1 MCKSVFCSTL
11 SPGFVES
18 GSDGVGQAPLNY
30 THGLLCLGVWLQSRG
45 FTQTLLQVITFV
57 PEEWR
62 PSPHLLFWFAV
73 VTSFIVI
80 GLGLSA
86 LFWWLRGK
94 SGQNQERLEAENR
107 RKIQELEEKIMI
119 LESEKGCVELHAETL
134 QQRLEAQLT
143 LQQTLDSENNDR
155 ESKVKEVIRSQTRE
169 MKELKQE
176 LEQTES
182 LFKTEMMFHAQQMQ
196 EILMD
201 VRIAEQNLDFER
213 EESEILQKKKVA
225 EVESERRDKEMEVKA
240 LLRSHKLKVHEIE
253 EEHRRAEIS
262 YEAEIESLKK
272 ESQEIWETS
281 ECELTACW
289 NEINTLR
296 KQLDD
301 VSTEPQLAPFKSTP
315 GLSHQQTTRNETC
328 VVATQ
333 TEFSGSSDESPQV
346 ERENHIYL
354 ERLLAEQWKT
364 LVLEGKMLALNQDRD
379 ALEDQNGKLE
389 QQTSALQGRVRNMT
403 DLCQQKEQ
411 TLHYFLNRT
420 LSTFGLRMQRMTVQ
434 EPRLSPVTETTG
446 SWSEEDL

>member
-1 MCKSVFCSTL
+1 MDV
-11 SPGFVES
+11 
-18 GSDGVGQAPLNY
+18 
-30 THGLLCLGVWLQSRG
+30 SRV
-45 FTQTLLQVITFV
+45 LLQLRHYWHHCANWVITLQ
-57 PEEWR
+57 EWR

-73 VTSFIVI
+73 VTVVIVI

-94 SGQNQERLEAENR
+94 SGQNQERLEAENG
-107 RKIQELEEKIMI
+107 KIQELEEKIRI
-119 LESEKGCVELHAETL
+119 LESEKGCVELQAETL

-143 LQQTLDSENNDR
+143 LQQTLDSEKNDR

-169 MKELKQE
+169 MKELKQD

-182 LFKTEMMFHAQQMQ
+182 LFKTEMMFHAQQME

-201 VRIAEQNLDFER
+201 VRIAEQNLDVER
-213 EESEILQKKKVA
+213 ESLKSFGRSEFCLGEEPEKVA

-253 EEHRRAEIS
+253 EEHRRADIS

-289 NEINTLR
+289 KEINTLR

-301 VSTEPQLAPFKSTP
+301 VSTEPQLVPFKSTP

-379 ALEDQNGKLE
+379 ALEDQNCKLE

-403 DLCQQKEQ
+403 GPLPAERADASLLPQPDP
-411 TLHYFLNRT
+411 LHLRTADAANDCPGSPPLPSDRDHGLVVRGGFLVVEYT
-420 LSTFGLRMQRMTVQ
+420 PPPLQLQRPFALKV
-434 EPRLSPVTETTG
+434 
-446 SWSEEDL
+446 